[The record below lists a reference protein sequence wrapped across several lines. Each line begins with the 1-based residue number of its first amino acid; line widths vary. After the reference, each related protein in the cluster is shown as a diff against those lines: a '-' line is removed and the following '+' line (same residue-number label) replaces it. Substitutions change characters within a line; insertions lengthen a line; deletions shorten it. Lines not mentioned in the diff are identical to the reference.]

1 MLENVESREDD
12 YSYYKYTRNIY
23 VWIHPGQFVRGQ
35 MSLELTQGD
44 EFDELLEE
52 LFEGDLEYVVGWLLE
67 REEGE
72 RMKLLKKGPLWTK
85 DDEYESKFESY
96 DWSESQEHIHHPQ
109 INLALDTLP
118 GARVVIIS
126 ASVLDPK
133 TDHCVSISVQ
143 VSDIPEGLTER
154 EAIQWAFE
162 ELSCQEIA

>member
-1 MLENVESREDD
+1 
-12 YSYYKYTRNIY
+12 
-23 VWIHPGQFVRGQ
+23 
-35 MSLELTQGD
+35 
-44 EFDELLEE
+44 
-52 LFEGDLEYVVGWLLE
+52 VVGWLLE

-85 DDEYESKFESY
+85 NDEYESKFGSIA
-96 DWSESQEHIHHPQ
+96 WSEPQKHIHQPQ
-109 INLALDTLP
+109 INLAPEALL
-118 GARVVIIS
+118 AERVVIVS